1 MRRCRQCPNLLS
13 PLARADA
20 HYCSGRCRIAAHR
33 LRGVLPA
40 ELVAL
45 DRWVRYSPAKVPL
58 TVRGRA
64 ASSTNPRT
72 WSTHDEAN
80 ASEIGAGLGFVLNGD
95 GIVCIDIDHC
105 IEHGRPARWASDF
118 LATLP
123 NTYVETSPSGD
134 GLHIWGTADLGFTGR
149 RIKIPG
155 GEVEVYSNLR
165 YLTVTGNAITPTR
178 HLGDLTKAV
187 AALG

>member
-1 MRRCRQCPNLLS
+1 MRRCRHCPNPLS
-13 PLARADA
+13 PLVRSDA
-20 HYCSGRCRIAAHR
+20 LYCSSRCSTAAHR

-58 TVRGRA
+58 TVRGLA
-64 ASSTNPRT
+64 ASSTKPRT
-72 WSTHDEAN
+72 WSTYEEAK
-80 ASEIGAGLGFVLNGD
+80 ASPIGAGLGFVLNGD

-105 IEHGRPARWASDF
+105 LEHGRPARWAAGV
-118 LATLP
+118 LATFP

-134 GLHIWGTADLGFTGR
+134 GLHVWGTADLGFTGR

>member
-149 RIKIPG
+149 RIKIAG

>member
-1 MRRCRQCPNLLS
+1 MRRCFFCSTALS
-13 PLARADA
+13 PLARADVR
-20 HYCSGRCRIAAHR
+20 YCSGRCRIAAHR
-33 LRGVLPA
+33 LKGVLPA

-45 DRWVRYSPAKVPL
+45 DRWIRYSPIKVPL

-72 WSTHDEAN
+72 WSTYESAKD
-80 ASEIGAGLGFVLNGD
+80 STIGAGLGFVLNGD
-95 GIVCIDIDHC
+95 GVVCIDIDHC
-105 IEHGRPARWASDF
+105 LEAGRPTRWASDF

-123 NTYVETSPSGD
+123 DTYVEVSPSGD
-134 GLHIWGTADLGFTGR
+134 GLHVWGVADLGFTGR
-149 RIKIPG
+149 RIKIAG
-155 GEVEVYSNLR
+155 GDLEVYGNLR
-165 YLTVTGNAITPTR
+165 YLTVTGDAITSTR